1 MLAALVAIEQQ
12 GVDEEEVRE
21 ICSLLE
27 RSAMTLLPTEVET
40 RVRSVATEA
49 AATMLEKKAMCLPL
63 EDIESMDEALFTH
76 GNDQERAAIAVQSA
90 MWTFTRS
97 VDSDL
102 EAITTL
108 DDLDEFE
115 RSVLALMERRGFP
128 ADTVKRDIRWRR
140 EAAPIGPDGDA
151 MPAAMSSDDGCCG
164 ATRSV
169 KSETMTAD
177 FRGLSRARS
186 LDTTGQ
192 SPRAARTFHVMAMSI
207 VFPWEWDALTR
218 DGAARRAIVYSEGD
232 RRRPHHAR
240 YARGTRAGN
249 GKGIVNADSSS
260 YRWIP
265 VLFLQHGGKRTAPY
279 PC

>member
-49 AATMLEKKAMCLPL
+49 AATMLEKKAICLPL

-140 EAAPIGPDGDA
+140 EALEEHEPRHDPEEGYRGSGSGVTSHRNMSDA
-151 MPAAMSSDDGCCG
+151 EIRSMFGGLRGC
-164 ATRSV
+164 
-169 KSETMTAD
+169 
-177 FRGLSRARS
+177 
-186 LDTTGQ
+186 
-192 SPRAARTFHVMAMSI
+192 
-207 VFPWEWDALTR
+207 
-218 DGAARRAIVYSEGD
+218 
-232 RRRPHHAR
+232 
-240 YARGTRAGN
+240 
-249 GKGIVNADSSS
+249 
-260 YRWIP
+260 
-265 VLFLQHGGKRTAPY
+265 
-279 PC
+279 